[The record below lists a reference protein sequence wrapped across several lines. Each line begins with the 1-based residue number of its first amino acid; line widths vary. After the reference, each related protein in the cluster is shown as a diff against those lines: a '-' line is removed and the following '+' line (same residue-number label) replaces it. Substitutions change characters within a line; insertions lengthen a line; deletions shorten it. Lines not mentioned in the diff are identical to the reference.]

1 MLDPLSEKI
10 LRLVHM
16 LIKQNRDNAERVT
29 KYESTFYMMLGR
41 YDAKLVSKIYKETY
55 KRA

>member
-1 MLDPLSEKI
+1 M
-10 LRLVHM
+10 
-16 LIKQNRDNAERVT
+16 T
-29 KYESTFYMMLGR
+29 KYESTFYMMLTR